1 MIGAGVAAAGAGAWK
16 MHSQIPWRTALAA
29 VLGGILMG
37 VGARLAGGCNIGAY
51 LAGISVGSLHGWLW
65 GVFALGGT
73 WIGLKLRPVFGLAN
87 PVPTDS
93 IC

>member
-1 MIGAGVAAAGAGAWK
+1 MIGAAVAAAAAGAWK
-16 MHSQIPWRTALAA
+16 IHSSIPWRTAVAA
-29 VLGGILMG
+29 ILGGIMMG
-37 VGARLAGGCNIGAY
+37 AGARMAGGCNIG
-51 LAGISVGSLHGWLW
+51 GISTGSLHGWLW

-73 WIGLKLRPVFGLAN
+73 WIGLKLWPLFGLSN